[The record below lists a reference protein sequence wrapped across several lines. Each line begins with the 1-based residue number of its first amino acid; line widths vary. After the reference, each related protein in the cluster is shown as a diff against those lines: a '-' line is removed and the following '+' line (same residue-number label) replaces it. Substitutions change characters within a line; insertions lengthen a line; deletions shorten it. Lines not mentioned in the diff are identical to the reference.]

1 VTGAAESDED
11 LMRRIAGGD
20 RLAMRVLFGRH
31 HLRVHRF
38 VCGMLRDGGGA
49 DDVLDDVFFEV
60 WQQAG
65 RFDGHPSVST
75 WILGMARHKA
85 LGARPRRSAAAPD
98 AAVAKDGHGP
108 AIGAQEASRDAVLQR
123 CIGALSNEH
132 RGVTDLV
139 YYHEKTVE
147 DVAQIM
153 GAPANT
159 IKMRMYHARRKLSEL
174 LLAAGIDR
182 GGP

>member
-1 VTGAAESDED
+1 
-11 LMRRIAGGD
+11 MRRIAGGD

-38 VCGMLRDGGGA
+38 VCGMVRDGVGA
-49 DDVLDDVFFEV
+49 DDILDDVFFEV

-65 RFDGHPSVST
+65 RFDGHPSVSA
-75 WILGMARHKA
+75 WLLGMARQKA
-85 LGARPRRSAAAPD
+85 LGARPRRSTAGPD
-98 AAVAKDGHGP
+98 AAVADEVDDP
-108 AIGAQEASRDAVLQR
+108 AIGAQEANRDAVLQH
-123 CIGALSNEH
+123 CLGALSNEH

-139 YYHEKTVE
+139 YYHEKSVE

-159 IKMRMYHARRKLSEL
+159 IKTRMYQARKKLSEL
-174 LLAAGIDR
+174 LAAAGIDR